1 MQNLQQFLES
11 YMLNEHNIDSAPQL
25 IFLIGLPA
33 AGKST
38 FINMTLPK
46 YFPTIKGSRRANIKR
61 KMVSSRLSDSDVQ
74 LHKHQK
80 FAAMDFVNTIRGKS
94 KEEFDTIKSELEQK
108 YNSVD
113 AQKDLGVQFKISTDW
128 NWVESHKD
136 LSDGKFTSEFLKDFF
151 KKDWAINFAVRPAA
165 KKDHKIN
172 ELIKTQLEPE
182 LPAGMENFNDNDLVV
197 PTTGSELNKLTRVIE
212 HATDK
217 YAVSVVY
224 LDMPTEVAVEK
235 DEGRRKESGRGVG
248 RKLIESMADGIKNT
262 WDYLSR
268 GGFKKEGMYKLLH
281 FKWVPDAG
289 WGHYEFEKEYVN
301 KEAIKNY
308 EL

>member
-1 MQNLQQFLES
+1 MQDLQYFLES
-11 YMLNEHNIDSAPQL
+11 LINEHNIDSAPQL
-25 IFLIGLPA
+25 IFIIGLPA

-46 YFPTIKGSRRANIKR
+46 YFPSIQDTRRKSAKKR
-61 KMVSSRLSDSDVQ
+61 MVSARISDSDIQ

-80 FAAMDFVNTIRGKS
+80 FAAMGFVDAIRNGDEGAFNELKS
-94 KEEFDTIKSELEQK
+94 RLERD
-108 YNSVD
+108 YNETD
-113 AQKDLGVQFKISTDW
+113 AQKDLGVKFKISTDW
-128 NWVESHKD
+128 KWVEAHKD
-136 LSDGKFTSEFLKDFF
+136 LSDGQFKTAFLKDFF

-165 KKDHKIN
+165 KGDHKIN

-197 PTTGSELNKLTRVIE
+197 PTTGSELRKLTNVISQ
-212 HATDK
+212 ATDK
-217 YAVSVVY
+217 YAISVVY
-224 LDMPTEVAVEK
+224 LDMPTEEAVKK

-268 GGFKKEGMYKLLH
+268 GGFKNEGMYKLLH
-281 FKWVPDAG
+281 FKWVPDGG

-301 KEAIKNY
+301 KKLIKDY